1 MSLNK
6 FSNTYQQTLEP
17 FFAKVDGNYQ
27 DNSGTSC
34 LQGIPANLGSSN
46 SLTII
51 FKGIN
56 NLFTPGINY
65 CINDGTY
72 VDMYITE
79 PFTGTFNSDQT
90 TLQVVLTDI
99 HPSVRPSEDGITYS
113 TIIGSAGTDYGFTA
127 YSFTFSDNG
136 STVTISFLQNSR
148 IDNYYQNV
156 PINLSLNLRLLYPL

>member
-17 FFAKVDGNYQ
+17 FFAKVDGDFQ

-34 LQGIPANLGSSN
+34 LKGIPANLGTAN
-46 SLTII
+46 SLTIT
-51 FKGIN
+51 FNGSP
-56 NLFTPGINY
+56 NLLTPGVNY

-79 PFTGTFNSDQT
+79 PFTGTFTSNFA
-90 TLQVVLTDI
+90 TLEVTLRDI
-99 HPSVRPSEDGITYS
+99 HPSVRPSVDGTYT
-113 TIIGSAGTDYGFTA
+113 TIIGTSGTDYGYSA

-148 IDNYYQNV
+148 VAGAYQNI
-156 PINLSLNLRLLYPL
+156 PLNLSLNLRLMYPL

>member
-6 FSNTYQQTLEP
+6 FSNNYQQSLEP
-17 FFAKVDGNYQ
+17 FFAKVDGDFQ

-34 LQGIPANLGSSN
+34 LKGIPANLGSPN
-46 SLTII
+46 SLTIN
-51 FKGIN
+51 FNGIT

-79 PFTGTFNSDQT
+79 PFTGTFT
-90 TLQVVLTDI
+90 TFFAALEVTLTDI
-99 HPSVRPSEDGITYS
+99 HPSVRPSVDGTYT
-113 TIIGSAGTDYGFTA
+113 TIIGTAGTDYGFSA
-127 YSFTFSDNG
+127 YSFTFSDSG

-148 IDNYYQNV
+148 VASAYENI
-156 PINLSLNLRLLYPL
+156 PLNLSLNLRLLYPL